1 MNKTARTTT
10 DSIKIKPLKYR
21 IVEIYEIW
29 EYNTI
34 KYEPENETGGLF
46 SEYVNPFL
54 TKNKSIANGLHGAI
68 QDTRKTTTSAS
79 IPLVR
84 GLN

>member
-10 DSIKIKPLKYR
+10 DSIKIKQVKYR

-34 KYEPENETGGLF
+34 KYEPENESGGLF
-46 SEYVNPFL
+46 SEYVN
-54 TKNKSIANGLHGAI
+54 
-68 QDTRKTTTSAS
+68 
-79 IPLVR
+79 
-84 GLN
+84 